1 MPQLAVIPQSEFIS
15 QYWDHGPG
23 EHVALIG
30 PNGTGKTTFGMK
42 LLPES
47 LELNPKVRGVVL
59 AMKPPYRMEK
69 QKNGKR
75 VKVSGDSTVTEFANR
90 DNAKIIRQWPL
101 PMPLPFRDDPKYWV
115 LWPEHSFDPDKDNW
129 DHYQMFRKCILSCYK
144 EGNWNVFADE
154 TYSLCHELGLDK
166 EVITVL
172 SKGRSMNTAMWCA
185 TQRPAYVPRAVYSN
199 SMHLFLWHDPDVQAR
214 KRYAEIGGFNPRLI
228 EAATAELERHSCLYI
243 RRSDR
248 TMCIVTP

>member
-1 MPQLAVIPQSEFIS
+1 MPQLAVIPQDEFLS
-15 QYWDHGPG
+15 QYWDQGPG

-30 PNGTGKTTFGMK
+30 PNGTGKTTFGLK

-47 LELNPKVRGVVL
+47 LEHNPMVRGVAL
-59 AMKPPYRMEK
+59 AMKPPFRREG
-69 QKNGKR
+69 GK
-75 VKVSGDSTVTEFANR
+75 KISGDDTVTKFAR
-90 DNAKIIRQWPL
+90 KHGAKIIRNWP
-101 PMPLPFRDDPKYWV
+101 PPPPVPFRKEPAYYV
-115 LWPEHSFDPDKDNW
+115 LWPEHTFDPDKDEYE
-129 DHYQMFRKCILSCYK
+129 HYRIFRKCILDCYK
-144 EGNWNVFADE
+144 QGNWNVFADE

-172 SKGRSMNTAMWCA
+172 TKGRSMHTALWCA

-214 KRYAEIGGFNPRLI
+214 KRYAEIGGFNPKLI
-228 EAATAELERHSCLYI
+228 EAATGQLDRHSCLYV

-248 TMCIVTP
+248 TMCIVSS